1 MTAEKFLEVDYFQN
15 YKKDQKIPG
24 DVFLSKKVSEDR
36 AIIIL
41 SDGLG
46 SGVKAN
52 VLATLTA
59 TMARNYVSNFYDV
72 RQTAEVI
79 MRTLP
84 VCKTRKI
91 SYATFTIADVNKNG
105 DTRIIEYGNPTFLY
119 IKGQKAVDAEKL
131 NKKNLGEYKNDKLK
145 FYSFRCEKQDRI
157 VFFSDGITQAGMGS
171 EKYPFGWGRDEVC
184 KYANLMIRREEEI
197 SAQKLSKNIVQQAV
211 NRDGYNSKDDTTCG
225 VIYFRSPR
233 KMTLV
238 TGPPYD
244 KQRDPEMAQ
253 TLNQANGKK
262 VICGGTTA
270 KIIAREL
277 DKDLAVEINNTG
289 DEIPPN
295 ASMQGVDL
303 ITEGVLTLSK
313 LYKILQ
319 EDEPRFHDSVLK
331 KLYRSLLDS
340 DIIDFICGT
349 RINEAHQDPEIPIE
363 LGLRRQVVKKIASIL
378 EDKYLKETKTAFI

>member
-1 MTAEKFLEVDYFQN
+1 MTAEKFMEVDYFQN

-24 DVFLSKKVSEDR
+24 DVFLSKKVSEER

-59 TMARNYVSNFYDV
+59 TMARNYVSNLYDV

-119 IKGQKAVDAEKL
+119 IKGKQAVDPGKL
-131 NKKNLGEYKNDKLK
+131 NRKKLGDYKNDELK
-145 FYSFRCEKQDRI
+145 FYSFNCDKQDRI
-157 VFFSDGITQAGMGS
+157 IFFSDGVTQAGMGS
-171 EKYPFGWGRDEVC
+171 EKYPFGWGRDQVC
-184 KYANLMIRREEEI
+184 KYVTLIIRRENEI
-197 SAQKLSKNIVQQAV
+197 SAQELSKNVVQQAV
-211 NRDGYNSKDDTTCG
+211 NKDGYNSKDDTTCG

-244 KQRDPEMAQ
+244 EQRDSEMAQ
-253 TLNQANGKK
+253 TLEEARGKK

-295 ASMQGVDL
+295 ASMEGVDL

-313 LYKILQ
+313 LYKLLQ
-319 EDEPRFHDSVLK
+319 EDKPRFQEPVLK
-331 KLYRSLLDS
+331 KLYYSLLDS
-340 DIIDFICGT
+340 DIINFICGT
-349 RINEAHQDPEIPIE
+349 RINEAHQDPKIPIE
-363 LGLRRQVVKKIASIL
+363 LGLRRQVVKKIASLL
-378 EDKYLKETKTAFI
+378 EEKYLKETKIEYI